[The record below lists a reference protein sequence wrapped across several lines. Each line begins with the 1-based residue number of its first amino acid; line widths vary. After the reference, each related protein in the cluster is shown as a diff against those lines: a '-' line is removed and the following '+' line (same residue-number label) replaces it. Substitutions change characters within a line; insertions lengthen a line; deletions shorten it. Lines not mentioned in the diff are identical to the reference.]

1 MRFRTNSGNHKDG
14 KPLICLNKKILLHLI
29 YASIRSARGLLW
41 GFQAKVCIKYAA
53 ALNGF
58 GVPVHSVKSPMQLI
72 LGHSALKLCEI
83 GESRHHVGRWGVRNV
98 PLRFVST
105 LFEITVGSEAF
116 YYCSCC
122 FCCLYVF
129 SLTITAMLCMLLMP
143 LLEN

>member
-1 MRFRTNSGNHKDG
+1 MRWCFRTNSGNHKDG
-14 KPLICLNKKILLHLI
+14 KPLIFLNKKILLHSI
-29 YASIRSARGLLW
+29 FASIRSARGLLW
-41 GFQAKVCIKYAA
+41 GFQGLHQIRGSGKWVWCPSA
-53 ALNGF
+53 
-58 GVPVHSVKSPMQLI
+58 SPPKQLI

-98 PLRFVST
+98 PLRFFST

-116 YYCSCC
+116 YYCCCC

-129 SLTITAMLCMLLMP
+129 SLTITAMPCMLLMP